1 MTLRAICRPN
11 RLTNN
16 VLLAMTMSAS
26 VILLGCGG
34 GGGGG
39 GGGVQ
44 AQPGVCGSPAGS
56 VITVVCGRVVTADAL
71 GNAVAGATVSLTSSA
86 GTVLSSTVTNSSG
99 GYVFNPVPAGATL
112 FKVEAN
118 PASFYA
124 GQTSFNGGFYY
135 YANQNQAKTGP
146 CLPSLG
152 ALIAGDNLEPNLRVY
167 SVASPPPPPLGCP
180 R

>member
-1 MTLRAICRPN
+1 MTLRALRRPN
-11 RLTNN
+11 WNTNS

-39 GGGVQ
+39 GVNQ
-44 AQPGVCGSPAGS
+44 QPGICGSPAGS
-56 VITVVCGRVVTADAL
+56 TTTVVCGRVVTADAL
-71 GNAVAGATVSLTSSA
+71 SNAVAGATVSLTNA
-86 GTVLSSTVTNSSG
+86 NGTVLASTTTDSQG
-99 GYVFNPVPAGATL
+99 GYIFSAIPAGSSL

-118 PASFYA
+118 PATYYS
-124 GQTSFNGGFYY
+124 GQTSYNGSFYY

-146 CLPSLG
+146 CLPAIPG
-152 ALIAGDNLEPNLRVY
+152 LIAGDNQLVNLRVY
-167 SVASPPPPPLGCP
+167 STASPPPPPLGCP

>member
-1 MTLRAICRPN
+1 MTLRALRRPN
-11 RLTNN
+11 PISNN

-34 GGGGG
+34 GGGGVG
-39 GGGVQ
+39 FLQ
-44 AQPGVCGSPAGS
+44 QPGICGSPAGS
-56 VITVVCGRVVTADAL
+56 TTMVVCGRVVTADAL
-71 GNAVAGATVSLTSSA
+71 SNAVVGATVSLTSSA
-86 GTVLSSTVTNSSG
+86 GTVLASTITDAQG
-99 GYVFNPVPAGATL
+99 GYNFTTVPVGSTL

-118 PASFYA
+118 PASFYS
-124 GQTSFNGGFYY
+124 GQTSFLGGFYY

-152 ALIAGDNLEPNLRVY
+152 GLINSDNQEPNLRVY
-167 SVASPPPPPLGCP
+167 STASPPPPPLGCP